1 MRFLS
6 QNPSSS
12 SSYSSTTIFYLVIV
26 IIMHY
31 HKHGDAVSLPGNQ
44 TVPALF
50 IFGDSIV
57 DPGNNNNIKT
67 IIKCN
72 FPPYGRD
79 FMGGKPTG
87 RFCNGKVP
95 SDILVQEL
103 GIKELLPAY
112 LDPNLKPEDL
122 VTGVSYA
129 SGGSGYDPLTSKIAS
144 VLSLSDQLDFLKKS
158 LTKIEAMVGKEQ
170 TATILSKGVF
180 IVCTGSDDIA
190 NTYFSTPFRRAH
202 YDINSYTDLTV
213 SEASKFFQELY
224 GVGARRIGLLSLP
237 PIGCVPVQRTL
248 NGGIQRGCSEQ
259 ANQAALLY
267 NSKLSSLVDSLNQR
281 YPDARFVYFDVYN
294 PLLSIIQNPAQYG
307 FEVATKGCCGTGDLE
322 VSILCTRLSDPLTC
336 KDDTKYVF
344 WDSYHPTATAYQI
357 LTPTV
362 LSNSITNSSRPL
374 KGSPCIIK

>member
-1 MRFLS
+1 MRFLF
-6 QNPSSS
+6 QNPSSSS

-158 LTKIEAMVGKEQ
+158 LTKIEAMLGKEQ

-344 WDSYHPTATAYQI
+344 WDSYHPTTTAYQI
-357 LTPTV
+357 LTPAV
-362 LSNSITNSSRPL
+362 LSNSIN
-374 KGSPCIIK
+374 KFF